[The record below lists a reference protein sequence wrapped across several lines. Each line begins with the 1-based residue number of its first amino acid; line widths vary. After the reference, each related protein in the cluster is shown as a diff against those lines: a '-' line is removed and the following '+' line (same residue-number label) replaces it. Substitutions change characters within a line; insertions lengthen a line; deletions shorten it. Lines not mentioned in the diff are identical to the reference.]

1 MVFIQVFSDVLDFGC
16 GCLLGAVLSSDF
28 FFIFL
33 KSFLITLG
41 IVVEFD
47 LSGLVML

>member
-1 MVFIQVFSDVLDFGC
+1 MVFMQVSSDVFDFGC
-16 GCLLGAVLSSDF
+16 GCLLGAVLLFDF

-41 IVVEFD
+41 IVVGLD

>member
-1 MVFIQVFSDVLDFGC
+1 MVFIQVSSDVFDFGC
-16 GCLLGAVLSSDF
+16 GCLFKPVLSLF
-28 FFIFL
+28 FLIFL

-41 IVVEFD
+41 IVVGLD